1 MENVGEI
8 KVLTTA
14 LPAEYGHSGGGVMN
28 IAYKSGTN
36 KLHGLG
42 EERYR
47 YPAATHRLWEDAT
60 PITGLTSFHLISG
73 TLSGPVV
80 LPKIYNGRDK
90 TFFLFG
96 FHRHHERSSENND
109 RDVPTP
115 AMYAGDF
122 SFGGIGNPIY
132 DPATLVQLPNG
143 SYSRT
148 VFAGNRIPQSR
159 FDPAVKSS

>member
-1 MENVGEI
+1 AGQRSRAFVAAMDGVSGMEPVRGAIATNRFLATVEQNMDEV

-47 YPAATHRLWEDAT
+47 YPAATHRLWEDAA

-80 LPKIYNGRDK
+80 LPKIYNGRQQ
-90 TFFLFG
+90 TFLLFG
-96 FHRHHERSSENND
+96 FNRHH
-109 RDVPTP
+109 
-115 AMYAGDF
+115 A
-122 SFGGIGNPIY
+122 
-132 DPATLVQLPNG
+132 
-143 SYSRT
+143 
-148 VFAGNRIPQSR
+148 
-159 FDPAVKSS
+159 